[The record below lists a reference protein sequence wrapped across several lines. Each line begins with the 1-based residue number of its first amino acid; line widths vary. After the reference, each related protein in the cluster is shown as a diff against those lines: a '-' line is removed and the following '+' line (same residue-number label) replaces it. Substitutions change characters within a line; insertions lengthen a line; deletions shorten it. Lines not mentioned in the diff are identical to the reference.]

1 MEREPAEVDVV
12 VAGSGAA
19 GMTAALTAAH
29 LGLSVLVIEKTGF
42 FGGSTARSGGGI
54 WAPGNTVLRDA
65 GVTDTP
71 EQARAY
77 LAYVASGVPA
87 GRREA
92 LIEHGP
98 DMLSLVLAMTPLR
111 FAWVPGYADYYP
123 EAPGGLAAGRS
134 IEPVPLDG
142 RVLGAELAH
151 LGRPYLPSP
160 VAITQAEYRW
170 LSLGRHP
177 RAVGAGLRVAARAA
191 RTRLLG
197 HRMLS
202 LGQALAA
209 GLRAGLLASG
219 VPVWLDT
226 PLTGLE
232 VRDGR
237 VTGVRATRGG
247 EPVLIRAR
255 RGVLLASGG
264 FERNE
269 EMRRQYQRAGAEWT
283 TGAAGNTGDG
293 IRAGLE
299 LGAATGLMDD
309 AWWGPSIPLPGGP
322 YFCLA
327 ERSLPGCVL
336 VNAAGQR
343 FVNES
348 APYVDAVHAMY
359 DADTPE
365 NPHIPAWLVFDQ
377 RYRDRYVFAGLPPRQ
392 AAPPPLVRRR
402 GGGPRGRPGRARP
415 RGGRG
420 RRGPGQDR
428 EQVQRVRR
436 GRPGRGLR
444 PRRLGL
450 RPLLRR
456 PAQGQPQPGPA
467 GPAAVLRRQ
476 DRPRRPGHQGR
487 PEHRRAGPGAPRGR
501 HRDRGPVRRGQ
512 RERVGD
518 GPQLRRRRRDDRPGH
533 DVRLHRRPHHG
544 GRAGR
549 SGPAYPP
556 EGDSRSARRAGP
568 CEQGRTRRV
577 AMAETTPFTIGAGA
591 SCTDGGCGKVNR
603 VVVDPLTRT
612 VTHLVVE
619 PKRRHGSARL
629 VPLDLVDATTGDIR
643 LRCTLAEF
651 EELDPAEETRFL
663 PGTSGYEGYDQGQVL
678 VMPYYNMGMAD
689 AYCGPMTVTYDAV
702 PLGEVEVRR
711 GEHVHATDGHIGKVQ
726 GLVIDPESHHVTHV
740 LLQEG
745 HLWGRKEVAI
755 PISAV
760 TGVDD
765 GIRLNITKHEV
776 QDLPPVDIHH
786 LDG

>member
-209 GLRAGLLASG
+209 GLRAGLLASS

-392 AAPPPLVRRR
+392 ALPRRWYAAGAVIRAEDLAGLARAASVDAEGLVKTVSRFNEFAAAGRDEDFGRGDSAYDRYYGDPRRANPNLAPLARPPFYAVKIVPGDLGTK
-402 GGGPRGRPGRARP
+402 GGLSTDERAR
-415 RGGRG
+415 
-420 RRGPGQDR
+420 
-428 EQVQRVRR
+428 
-436 GRPGRGLR
+436 
-444 PRRLGL
+444 
-450 RPLLRR
+450 
-456 PAQGQPQPGPA
+456 
-467 GPAAVLRRQ
+467 VLRA
-476 DRPRRPGHQGR
+476 DGTAIEGLFAAGNASASVMGHSY
-487 PEHRRAGPGAPRGR
+487 A
-501 HRDRGPVRRGQ
+501 
-512 RERVGD
+512 
-518 GPQLRRRRRDDRPGH
+518 
-533 DVRLHRRPHHG
+533 
-544 GRAGR
+544 
-549 SGPAYPP
+549 
-556 EGDSRSARRAGP
+556 
-568 CEQGRTRRV
+568 
-577 AMAETTPFTIGAGA
+577 GAGA
-591 SCTDGGCGKVNR
+591 TIGPAMTFGYIA
-603 VVVDPLTRT
+603 
-612 VTHLVVE
+612 
-619 PKRRHGSARL
+619 AR
-629 VPLDLVDATTGDIR
+629 
-643 LRCTLAEF
+643 TLA
-651 EELDPAEETRFL
+651 A
-663 PGTSGYEGYDQGQVL
+663 
-678 VMPYYNMGMAD
+678 
-689 AYCGPMTVTYDAV
+689 
-702 PLGEVEVRR
+702 
-711 GEHVHATDGHIGKVQ
+711 
-726 GLVIDPESHHVTHV
+726 
-740 LLQEG
+740 
-745 HLWGRKEVAI
+745 GR
-755 PISAV
+755 
-760 TGVDD
+760 
-765 GIRLNITKHEV
+765 
-776 QDLPPVDIHH
+776 
-786 LDG
+786 